1 MKNPFLGHTSHIS
14 GAQSHVAAGC
24 SVGHCRYRT
33 CPSSQK
39 ILLDCV
45 LSEVKLKKIFPG
57 ICVLSEV
64 KLKEIFPGVR
74 SNSAVTDKL
83 IFKAK
88 EKGAP
93 PIRCLGFFLSK
104 NSY

>member
-1 MKNPFLGHTSHIS
+1 MKNPFLSHTSHIS

-33 CPSSQK
+33 CPSSQN

-57 ICVLSEV
+57 
-64 KLKEIFPGVR
+64 VR
-74 SNSAVTDKL
+74 GNSAVTDKL

-88 EKGAP
+88 EK
-93 PIRCLGFFLSK
+93 
-104 NSY
+104 